1 MKLGKHAWGIWG
13 IALVVALAFAFL
25 LPFTHNAVYF
35 IALFFTLLAF
45 VLCAWSFW
53 RSFALKDEL
62 FSKYM
67 GWPIFKVGL
76 TALAA
81 QFVLGFGLMML
92 AFLCPV
98 YIALLLEIGLF
109 ATVSVGLIA
118 REAARQM
125 VEQSEQSLSD
135 KTAVWKEVRR
145 KVATLEVPQN
155 AEWDKLLED
164 IRYADPTDNEQ
175 SLPYTRKILEL
186 LDGPV
191 DADTLF
197 AIQKQMRHRKQFG

>member
-25 LPFTHNAVYF
+25 IPFTHNAVYF
-35 IALFFTLLAF
+35 IALISMLLAF

-76 TALAA
+76 AALVA
-81 QFVLGFGLMML
+81 QLVLGFGLMAL
-92 AFLCPV
+92 SFLCPV
-98 YIALLLEIGLF
+98 YIALLLEIVLF
-109 ATVSVGLIA
+109 AAAGVGLIT
-118 REAARQM
+118 REAARQV
-125 VEQSEQSLSD
+125 VEQSEQPLTD
-135 KTAVWKEVRR
+135 RTAAWKDVRR
-145 KVATLEVPQN
+145 KAAVLEAPQS
-155 AEWDKLLED
+155 AEWKKLLED
-164 IRYADPTDNEQ
+164 IRYADPTDDEE
-175 SLPYTRKILEL
+175 SLPYTRRILEL

-191 DADTLF
+191 DADTLP
-197 AIQKQMRHRKQFG
+197 AIQKQMQLRKQRG

>member
-25 LPFTHNAVYF
+25 IPFTHNAVYF
-35 IALFFTLLAF
+35 IALISMLLAF

-76 TALAA
+76 AALAA
-81 QFVLGFGLMML
+81 QLVLGFGLMAL
-92 AFLCPV
+92 SFLCPV
-98 YIALLLEIGLF
+98 YIALLLEIVLF
-109 ATVSVGLIA
+109 AAAGVCLIA
-118 REAARQM
+118 REAARQG
-125 VEQSEQSLSD
+125 VEQSEQPLTD
-135 KTAVWKEVRR
+135 RTAAWKDVRR
-145 KVATLEVPQN
+145 KAATLEAPQS
-155 AEWDKLLED
+155 AEWKKLLED
-164 IRYADPTDNEQ
+164 IRYADPTDDEE
-175 SLPYTRKILEL
+175 SLPYTRRILEL

-191 DADTLF
+191 DADTLP
-197 AIQKQMRHRKQFG
+197 AIQKQMQLRKQRG

>member
-13 IALVVALAFAFL
+13 IALVVVLAFAFL

-35 IALFFTLLAF
+35 IALVSLLLAF
-45 VLCAWSFW
+45 ALCAWSFR

-67 GWPIFKVGL
+67 GWPIFNVGL
-76 TALAA
+76 TVLVA
-81 QFVLGFGLMML
+81 QLVLGFGLMAL
-92 AFLCPV
+92 SFLCTV
-98 YIALLLEIGLF
+98 FIALLLEIGLF
-109 ATVSVGLIA
+109 ATAGVGMIA
-118 REAARQM
+118 REATHQV

-135 KTAVWKEVRR
+135 KTVVWKEVRR

-164 IRYADPTDNEQ
+164 IRYADPTDDEK
-175 SLPYTRKILEL
+175 SLPYTRRILEL

-191 DADTLF
+191 DADTLRS
-197 AIQKQMRHRKQFG
+197 IQKQMRYRKQCG